1 MSGEDA
7 GATVGGAVSGY
18 RNLTRL
24 LLHSDGLQGVPR
36 WRLQCIVAADPEN
49 ADALL
54 R

>member
-7 GATVGGAVSGY
+7 GAAVGGAVFGY

-24 LLHSDGLQGVPR
+24 LLRSDGLLGR
-36 WRLQCIVAADPEN
+36 AATALQRTVAADPEN

>member
-7 GATVGGAVSGY
+7 GAAVGGAVSGY

-24 LLHSDGLQGVPR
+24 LLRSDGLLVR
-36 WRLQCIVAADPEN
+36 AAMALQRTVAADPES

>member
-7 GATVGGAVSGY
+7 GAAVGGAVSSY

-24 LLHSDGLQGVPR
+24 LLRSDGLRGRAAMALQG
-36 WRLQCIVAADPEN
+36 IVAADPEN